1 MIILATKEFNRW
13 LLRLKDKNAKAKI
26 LLRLQRIEKK
36 NHFGDMKYL
45 QNGLYE
51 LRFTEGKG
59 YRVYYSKI
67 DYQKALMIHGGH
79 KDSQAI
85 DIERAI
91 NILKDY
97 EL

>member
-13 LLRLKDKNAKAKI
+13 LLRLKDNNAKAKI

-36 NHFGDMKYL
+36 DHFGDSKHL
-45 QNGLYE
+45 QNQLYE

-67 DYQKALMIHGGH
+67 DYQKVLMIHGGH
-79 KDSQAI
+79 KDSQAT
-85 DIERAI
+85 DIQRAI
-91 NILKDY
+91 KILKDY